1 MSLEILLFYLIVF
14 IFGLCFGSFFNVCTD
29 RIPRHESV
37 VKVRSH
43 CESCGYTLEWYD
55 NVPLLSYLFLR
66 GRCRKCKTK
75 LSVKYPL
82 MEAVTGALFVLIF
95 IFHGMSIESG
105 IWCLASGVLLTIS
118 IIDWRTYE
126 IPIGLNGVLL
136 ALGLIHLV
144 LDLKNWPDYLIGF
157 VSVSLLLYIL
167 YLLSKGRAIGGG
179 DIKLMAVA
187 GLLLGWKLCIFGFI
201 AGCIIGSIV
210 HIIRMKVT
218 GAEHMLAMGPYLS
231 AGLFLGMLFGDRLIS
246 AYMGYFLA
254 G

>member
-1 MSLEILLFYLIVF
+1 M
-14 IFGLCFGSFFNVCTD
+14 
-29 RIPRHESV
+29 
-37 VKVRSH
+37 
-43 CESCGYTLEWYD
+43 
-55 NVPLLSYLFLR
+55 
-66 GRCRKCKTK
+66 
-75 LSVKYPL
+75 
-82 MEAVTGALFVLIF
+82 
-95 IFHGMSIESG
+95 
-105 IWCLASGVLLTIS
+105 
-118 IIDWRTYE
+118 
-126 IPIGLNGVLL
+126 
-136 ALGLIHLV
+136 GLIHLV
-144 LDLKNWPDYLIGF
+144 LDLTNWPDYLIGF
-157 VSVSLLLYIL
+157 VSVSLLLYTL

-254 G
+254 R

>member
-1 MSLEILLFYLIVF
+1 MTPEIAALYLVIF
-14 IFGLCFGSFFNVCTD
+14 IFGLCFGSFFNVVTD
-29 RIPRHESV
+29 RLPRHESIV
-37 VKVRSH
+37 TVKSH
-43 CESCGYTLEWYD
+43 CESCGYDLKWYD
-55 NVPLLSYLFLR
+55 NIPLLSYIFLK

-75 LSVKYPL
+75 LSIKYPL

-95 IFHGMSIESG
+95 VFHGISIESG

-136 ALGLIHLV
+136 TLGLIHLV